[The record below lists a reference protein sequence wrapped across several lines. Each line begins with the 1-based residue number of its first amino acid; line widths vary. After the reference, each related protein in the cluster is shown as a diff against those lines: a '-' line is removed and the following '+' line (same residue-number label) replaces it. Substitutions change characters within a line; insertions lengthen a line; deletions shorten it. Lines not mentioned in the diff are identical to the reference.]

1 MKVLIHNK
9 CGKIVP
15 EFNPSSCNGCCFD
28 SNRKFDMCIP
38 PSVVLCHG
46 LIFISTSKDIF
57 KL

>member
-1 MKVLIHNK
+1 MYNI

-28 SNRKFDMCIP
+28 SNKKFDMCMP
-38 PSVVLCHG
+38 PSVTKCFG
-46 LIFISTSKDIF
+46 SIFISTSKDIF